1 MKVIIEIKRGHQHTR
16 LYCGSNMEKAN
27 RIAAQAKSLGQRVVK
42 FIYRSKNPC
51 CQNIA

>member
-1 MKVIIEIKRGHQHTR
+1 MKIIIEIKRGHKHTQ

-27 RIAAQAKSLGQRVVK
+27 KIAAQAKSLGQRVVK